1 MTEFFPILAAIG
13 YILIFLGL
21 VGTVVPVLPGP
32 LFIWAGIFIWSWGDG
47 FIRIGWPMLLFF
59 GVLTLMAWGGN
70 LALTTLSSRRAGT
83 SWRSILI
90 SILGGIAGALL
101 LSIIPVIGT
110 LAGALL
116 GSLAALWYMEFQGK
130 GDREA
135 ATRSVRAYVGGFLL
149 SIVLELS
156 IALIMITI
164 FAYRAFW

>member
-21 VGTVVPVLPGP
+21 VGSVIPLLPGP
-32 LFIWAGIFIWSWGDG
+32 VFIWVGIFVWALGDG
-47 FIRIGWPMLLFF
+47 FIRIGWPMLLLL
-59 GVLTLMAWGGN
+59 GVLTLIAWGGD

-83 SWRSILI
+83 SWRSILV
-90 SILGGIAGALL
+90 SILGGMAGAVL

-116 GSLAALWYMEFQGK
+116 GSLAALWYMEFQAK

-135 ATRSVRAYVGGFLL
+135 ATRSVRAYIGGFLL

-156 IALIMITI
+156 IALIMVAI
-164 FAYRAFW
+164 FAYRVFW